1 MAQQDDII
9 EIKTVESISTSILD
23 YFLNVAL
30 VTPVAETTSETTGD
44 LIEGQTF
51 SADGYEEYASIQA
64 LAEKYLTTSPIYKIG
79 SSVFTQKNNNGVNQS
94 NLRRFIV
101 IEKQDSDESFLD
113 ALNRV
118 GYKNAYFTLVN
129 QTGDADV
136 MSTGDWVQ
144 NQRKLLFA
152 QTSSDDIFGDTGGDL
167 ASLLKE
173 SNYTRT
179 ALYFHAD
186 DTESLAGAIASILA
200 GYPIGAK
207 GASYKRP
214 SAITVDKLTD
224 AQESTLTDKNANFY
238 VPFIGG
244 AGDYSTRYLTSAN
257 GTTAGG
263 EEIEKMIAIDRI
275 VLSLQAGLMDA
286 LEEDIPYDDNGGTI
300 VYGKVNKV
308 LASMRTDGILATDST
323 DETTGEMDKSYT
335 IHVVPIA
342 TVKREYYDYYARKEF
357 IVKCTMNLAGVAKRI
372 AVTLAY

>member
-30 VTPVAETTSETTGD
+30 VTPVAKSTSETEGD

-51 SADGYEEYASIQA
+51 SADGYEEYASIPA

-101 IEKQDSDESFLD
+101 IEKKDSDESFLD

-136 MSTGDWVQ
+136 ISTGDWVQ

-152 QTSSDDIFGDTGGDL
+152 QTSSDDVFGDTGGDL

-207 GASYKRP
+207 GASYKTP

-224 AQESTLTDKNANFY
+224 TQEGTLTDKNANFY

-300 VYGKVNKV
+300 VHGKVNKV
-308 LASMRTDGILATDST
+308 LASMKTDGILAVDST